1 MTAPRRPPRLPAAT
15 HRPWLPTLLAALVV
29 LVVIGAVVGSQL
41 YWRDLHGSMS
51 HMDQTLEHARQRQ
64 QAMISQFSE
73 AQSLLLAQQR
83 HLREAEAALRER
95 EAALAARQAAVE
107 ARLARD
113 LATHRTR
120 RELREQDEARRLGR
134 ELDLGI
140 AALGD
145 PGGADALVEGLEDLT
160 DWAASADM
168 VHGSALRPDLL
179 RALAQTRDLLEAA
192 RAAGPEGIAERLRA
206 LRARALEVPPEA
218 RIHPYG
224 HPRRVGNLGGG
235 AQLTAQLDTAILAA
249 ERGDQAMFSLA
260 LDTAEAW
267 IGAFYDGSR
276 PEVSD
281 LTAEIADL
289 HRQRVVQDL
298 DPLSRSAAQ
307 LRAVLGE
314 IILGDTTPTAGD
326 PAVGVPPSEG

>member
-1 MTAPRRPPRLPAAT
+1 
-15 HRPWLPTLLAALVV
+15 VV

-51 HMDQTLEHARQRQ
+51 RMDQSLEHARQRQ

-83 HLREAEAALRER
+83 HLRETEAVLRER

-113 LATHRTR
+113 SATQRTR

-145 PGGADALVEGLEDLT
+145 PGGADALGEGLDDLS
-160 DWAASADM
+160 DWVANAEM
-168 VHGSALRPDLL
+168 VHGSALRLDLL

-192 RAAGPEGIAERLRA
+192 RAAGPEGIAERLWG
-206 LRARALEVPPEA
+206 LRARALELPPEA
-218 RIHPYG
+218 RIHRYG
-224 HPRRVGNLGGG
+224 DPRRVGNLGGG
-235 AQLTAQLDTAILAA
+235 QLTAQLDTAILAA

-260 LDTAEAW
+260 LDTAAAW
-267 IGAFYDGSR
+267 VGAFYDGSR

-281 LTAEIADL
+281 LTAEIANL
-289 HRQRVVQDL
+289 RRQRVVQDL
-298 DPLSRSAAQ
+298 DPLSRAAAH

-314 IILGDTTPTAGD
+314 IILGDTTPTVGD
-326 PAVGVPPSEG
+326 PAVGVPPSED